1 MTVGRRKKRGTI
13 GEDGAAA
20 EGERW
25 TDDDKISIL
34 VCVFLFYTCPVKGRN
49 YYWPHGVT
57 CSFFLIEKDLQLEG
71 VSCAF

>member
-1 MTVGRRKKRGTI
+1 MTKVMDTWMTVGEKRRGNM

-34 VCVFLFYTCPVKGRN
+34 VCVFLFYTCPVKGRTTTGRMAL
-49 YYWPHGVT
+49 HAH
-57 CSFFLIEKDLQLEG
+57 FF
-71 VSCAF
+71 